1 MSLDEEKNGALSLGL
16 LVFSYPA
23 YGDVGL
29 LIFFLYQPFGGIS
42 YLIFYAFLG
51 FQVIVLQ
58 LPLLCRS
65 SGVMH
70 NRPILHL
77 CLVFEHIELR
87 RLWPCSDLV
96 DENDEV
102 PIFYQT
108 LGFYPYVGV
117 HLLSGHAVPL
127 ESSVGGNVQNR
138 HIQLFKIVS

>member
-1 MSLDEEKNGALSLGL
+1 MSSDEEKNDALSLGL

-29 LIFFLYQPFGGIS
+29 QIFFLYQPFGGIS

-58 LPLLCRS
+58 FPLLCRS
-65 SGVMH
+65 LGVMH

-87 RLWPCSDLV
+87 RLWPCRDLV
-96 DENDEV
+96 DETDEV
-102 PIFYQT
+102 PNP
-108 LGFYPYVGV
+108 LPDPW
-117 HLLSGHAVPL
+117 LLSICWEFICYLATPFL
-127 ESSVGGNVQNR
+127 EKVQ
-138 HIQLFKIVS
+138 SGC